1 MGSGPT
7 EEASYRRGIHRR
19 DGLWPSGVRVLSVFL
34 FSSPQPRDKKAV
46 RAREEVYGRD
56 PQRVAAVRPL
66 ADVHSS
72 RLRAIL
78 RVTMSD
84 LEQAVEL
91 LGVLEFFS
99 SLASRNWPGP

>member
-1 MGSGPT
+1 
-7 EEASYRRGIHRR
+7 
-19 DGLWPSGVRVLSVFL
+19 
-34 FSSPQPRDKKAV
+34 V
-46 RAREEVYGRD
+46 RACEEVYGRD

-66 ADVHSS
+66 ADVHST

-91 LGVLEFFS
+91 LGVLGFFS